1 MLTLPRDK
9 RITIRD
15 VDKPLRS
22 MITRVYDRWQG
33 DRVVV
38 QLMARGTAVVT
49 KKEAYTA
56 GVPVK
61 TEGRALNLVTGMWG
75 EAGAGYANIE
85 DGISIVVWNT
95 KSAWSEDR
103 KGELIFFLDKF
114 SADHRDCDALGVARD
129 AILEG
134 DDQRALACARQ
145 VLPRT
150 WALYVAIVKKERT
163 MLKGDT
169 QGLS

>member
-1 MLTLPRDK
+1 MLTLSRDK
-9 RITIRD
+9 RITIRN

-38 QLMARGTAVVT
+38 QLMASGTSVVT
-49 KKEAYTA
+49 KKDVYAA
-56 GVPVK
+56 GAFVK

-75 EAGAGYANIE
+75 EAGTGYADIE
-85 DGISIVVWNT
+85 DGISVVVWNT
-95 KSAWSEDR
+95 KSTGWSEDR
-103 KGELIFFLDKF
+103 KGELIFLLDKF
-114 SADHRDCDALGVARD
+114 SADRRDLDALDVARD

-169 QGLS
+169 